1 MIVLAVDS
9 SSKVA
14 TVALMKDDKLLGE
27 ITLNDKKEHSV
38 ILMTIIQNL
47 LSNNNINIDDID
59 GYVVSKGPGSFT
71 GLRIGMAT
79 IKGLS
84 FGSNK
89 PYVSVSSLDAL
100 ALSVANF
107 DGIICSIMDA
117 LRNSVYTSLYKGQS
131 TDSISRCSESDN
143 INIKSESPNSLE
155 KILDYSALDI
165 DELIEI
171 IKAKKEKVIFIGDG
185 VDKYKDYLIENC
197 PNCYFPPN
205 HLNLVRAS
213 SLGEIGSALL
223 KNGNFDDSNSSPFY
237 LKKPQAEREYEQRM
251 KLK

>member
-1 MIVLAVDS
+1 MIILAVDS

-14 TVALMKDDKLLGE
+14 TVALIKDEKLLGE

-38 ILMTIIQNL
+38 ILMNIIQDLLKHNNL
-47 LSNNNINIDDID
+47 SIDDID

-100 ALSVANF
+100 ALSVSNF
-107 DGIICSIMDA
+107 DGIICPIMDA
-117 LRNSVYTSLYKGQS
+117 LRNSVYTSLYKGHS
-131 TDSISRCSESDN
+131 NLGNCTNKLESSDN
-143 INIKSESPNSLE
+143 KNNLPISLE
-155 KILDYSALDI
+155 KLLDYSALDVDDLI
-165 DELIEI
+165 ELI
-171 IKAKKEKVIFIGDG
+171 KDKKEKVIFIGDG
-185 VDKYKDYLIENC
+185 VDKYKDYLLENC

-213 SLGEIGSALL
+213 SLGELGSIML
-223 KNGNFDDSNSSPFY
+223 KNGDFDDSNSTPFY

-251 KLK
+251 QL

>member
-1 MIVLAVDS
+1 MD
-9 SSKVA
+9 
-14 TVALMKDDKLLGE
+14 
-27 ITLNDKKEHSV
+27 
-38 ILMTIIQNL
+38 
-47 LSNNNINIDDID
+47 NNNLTIDDID

-100 ALSVANF
+100 ALSVSNF
-107 DGIICSIMDA
+107 DGIICPIMDA
-117 LRNSVYTSLYKGQS
+117 LRDSVYTSLYKGNS
-131 TDSISRCSESDN
+131 TCTNSSSESTNTDGN
-143 INIKSESPNSLE
+143 YDLPVKLE
-155 KILDYSALDI
+155 KLLDYSALDLSELV
-165 DELIEI
+165 ELI
-171 IKAKKEKVIFIGDG
+171 KTKNEKVIFIGDG

-205 HLNLVRAS
+205 HLNVVRAS
-213 SLGEIGSALL
+213 SLGEIGSILL
-223 KNGNFDDSNSSPFY
+223 ENGDFDDSNSAPFY

-251 KLK
+251 K

>member
-1 MIVLAVDS
+1 MIILSIDS

-14 TVALMKDDKLLGE
+14 TAALMKDEKLLSE

-38 ILMTIIQNL
+38 VLMGIIEDLLKYNNLTIN
-47 LSNNNINIDDID
+47 DID

-89 PYVSVSSLDAL
+89 PYVSISSLDAL
-100 ALSVANF
+100 AFSVAGF
-107 DGIICSIMDA
+107 DGLICPIMDA
-117 LRNSVYTSLYKGQS
+117 LRNSVYTSLYKS
-131 TDSISRCSESDN
+131 NIDSDT
-143 INIKSESPNSLE
+143 KTVSLE
-155 KILDYSALDI
+155 KLMDYSALDL
-165 DELIEI
+165 DELIEL
-171 IKAKKEKVIFIGDG
+171 IKSKNEKVMFIGDG
-185 VDKYKDYLIENC
+185 LDKYKNYLSENC
-197 PNCYFPPN
+197 PNSYFPPN

-213 SLGEIGSALL
+213 SLGELGSILL
-223 KNGNFDDSNSSPFY
+223 KNGVCDDPNSTPFY

-251 KLK
+251 QLKNECHC

>member
-1 MIVLAVDS
+1 MIILAVDS

-14 TVALMKDDKLLGE
+14 TVALMKDEKLLGE

-38 ILMTIIQNL
+38 ILMNIIEDL
-47 LSNNNINIDDID
+47 LKNNNLTIGDID

-79 IKGLS
+79 VKGLS
-84 FGSNK
+84 FGSDK

-100 ALSVANF
+100 ALSVSNF
-107 DGIICSIMDA
+107 DGLICPIMDA
-117 LRNSVYTSLYKGQS
+117 LRNSVYTSLYKSNSTYYTNSDES
-131 TDSISRCSESDN
+131 TDTD
-143 INIKSESPNSLE
+143 IKYELPVTLE
-155 KILDYSALDI
+155 KLLDYSALDV
-165 DELIEI
+165 DELIEL
-171 IKAKKEKVIFIGDG
+171 IKAKNEKVIFIGDG
-185 VDKYKDYLIENC
+185 VDKYKDYLIKNC

-213 SLGEIGSALL
+213 SLGELGSILL
-223 KNGNFDDSNSSPFY
+223 RNGNFDDPNSAPFY

-251 KLK
+251 K

>member
-1 MIVLAVDS
+1 MIILAVDS

-38 ILMTIIQNL
+38 ILMTIIENL
-47 LSNNNINIDDID
+47 LTANNLNISDID

-84 FGSNK
+84 FGSGK

-107 DGIICSIMDA
+107 DGIICPIMDA
-117 LRNSVYTSLYKGQS
+117 LRNSVYTSLYKRHS
-131 TDSISRCSESDN
+131 NVITTYNESNNLNLESEPH
-143 INIKSESPNSLE
+143 IFLE
-155 KILDYSALDI
+155 KLINYSALDI
-165 DELIEI
+165 DELIEL
-171 IKAKKEKVIFIGDG
+171 IKSKNEKVIFIGDG
-185 VDKYKDYLIENC
+185 VDKYKDYLAENC
-197 PNCYFPPN
+197 PNSFFPPN
-205 HLNLVRAS
+205 HLNLIRAS
-213 SLGEIGSALL
+213 SLGEIGSILL
-223 KNGNFDDSNSSPFY
+223 RNGKCDDSNSSPFY

-251 KLK
+251 K